1 MKKFLIILILTSFT
15 HIASADNILD
25 KVVYGWIGVKGKGN
39 DITSSTSQ
47 MLHSLGLD
55 KEGSKVSKANISFHN
70 KAKKYEDYA
79 SWGQGGLN
87 GVKRFGNTF
96 TSKKV
101 DANEVMRRL
110 K

>member
-1 MKKFLIILILTSFT
+1 MKKFLIILMLTSSVS
-15 HIASADNILD
+15 IASADNILD

-39 DITSSTSQ
+39 DLTSNTSQ
-47 MLHSLGLD
+47 MLHAVGLK
-55 KEGSKVSKANISFHN
+55 KEANKVSKANISFHN
-70 KAKKYEDYA
+70 KAKKYEGYA
-79 SWGQGGLN
+79 SYGQGSIN

-96 TSKKV
+96 KSNKV